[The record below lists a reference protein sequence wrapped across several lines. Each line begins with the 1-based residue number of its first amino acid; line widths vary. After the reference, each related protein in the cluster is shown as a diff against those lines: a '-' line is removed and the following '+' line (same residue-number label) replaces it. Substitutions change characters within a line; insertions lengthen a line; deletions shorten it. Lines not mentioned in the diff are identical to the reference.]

1 MDDTEIEACSCEI
14 CGNTWHG
21 ENAKLSAERC
31 RDAHQKIFISVWDF
45 ELPKLISYFN
55 TGNREYLPKEFVNK
69 IRKLEARALR
79 GKNA

>member
-31 RDAHQKIFISVWDF
+31 RDAHKRIFISVWDF
-45 ELPKLISYFN
+45 ELPMIVSYFN
-55 TGNREYLPKEFVNK
+55 TGNRDLLPDGFKKK
-69 IRKLEARALR
+69 IKKLENRALR